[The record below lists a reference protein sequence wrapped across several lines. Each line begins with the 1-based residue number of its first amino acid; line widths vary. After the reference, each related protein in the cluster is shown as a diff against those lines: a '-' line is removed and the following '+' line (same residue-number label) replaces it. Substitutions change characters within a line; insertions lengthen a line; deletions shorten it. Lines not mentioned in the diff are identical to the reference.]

1 MTRWLLAL
9 ALLFPASALAAESDT
24 YWLGGTS
31 STGVPIF
38 IPVSPTNP
46 MPVTGTGSGTPI
58 TIQGSSTPSPGN
70 STTTPLAG
78 GATFTGT
85 AVDISTYSQVQVYV
99 KSDQA
104 SAVGGVQLQF
114 SPDGTTWG
122 DTSIYDF
129 TPGSGNNLDQSYN
142 AGSRAKFFRFV
153 YTNGATPQGSVL
165 ISTLLRGQNALGDFV
180 DMSVPPSQFGH
191 GQVTSS
197 VISGTGGKGPV
208 LLHSSATGRLDGVI
222 TWIAPTS
229 GSVTTSGV
237 VVAAGPTVSVITNT
251 TGGARLTLNVF
262 GGAAVDNVG
271 IPLNAG
277 ERVTISGQPSGTA
290 INGIC
295 SSGTCTFTAQ
305 SGS

>member
-1 MTRWLLAL
+1 MKHWLLAL
-9 ALLFPASALAAESDT
+9 GLLLPASALAAESDT

-58 TIQGSSTPSPGN
+58 TIQGSAVISAGN

-85 AVDISTYSQVQVYV
+85 AVDISTFSQVQVYV

-104 SAVGGVQLQF
+104 SAVGGVQLEF

-122 DTSIYDF
+122 DTSVYDF
-129 TPGSGNNLDQSYN
+129 TPGSTTNADQSYN
-142 AGSRAKFFRFV
+142 VGSRAKFFRFV

-191 GQVTSS
+191 GPVTSS

-222 TWIAPTS
+222 TWIAPTF
-229 GSVTTSGV
+229 GSVTVSGV
-237 VVAAGPTVSVITNT
+237 VVAAGPTVSIITNT

-271 IPLNAG
+271 IPLQPGDRA
-277 ERVTISGQPSGTA
+277 TIQGQPSGTA